1 MKHFCRKVLA
11 VFLSMAVLVSF
22 AALTAS
28 AASYTDVPTVYL
40 YGYGSILNA
49 DKTDTSSKQI
59 YPVTIPGS
67 FASDVLDQVKGP
79 LSKGIFLHNWD
90 DFHRVV
96 IDTVC
101 GLYEDAALD
110 QNGELNNN
118 SGNRYANY
126 TYPLNQRRTENGYE
140 LNTYNYSFD
149 WRLDPFKV
157 ADGLA
162 EFIEEVC
169 KATDSQK
176 VNLMGRCLGC
186 NIILAYVQAYGF
198 DRVDQI
204 CFYVPGFQGFEC
216 IGALFSGEIN
226 LDPDAIPDFL
236 DHSARAQYGGEDNPT
251 YDLLVTALEF
261 LNAAKTLN
269 VAKPIFDNYLIPEFR
284 KYILPEIL
292 RRTFGTFPSFWSFV
306 GDEYYAKAKQTVFGG
321 YEDTYAGIIEK
332 ADHYHND
339 VMANADKL
347 VMAGVEQGVE
357 TYIVCKYGSRM
368 GPVLKNAD
376 VQGDS
381 TVTTANSSFGATT
394 ASLYGT
400 LSNDY
405 IQRAQAE
412 NGGKYLSAD
421 HQIDASTC
429 LLPNHTWF
437 IKNLYHHE
445 LPESVHQMIAEIFDF
460 DGYTTVFDLE
470 QYPQYQIYD
479 RTQKTI
485 SPLTGDAP
493 AIAAPKYSFFKKLVE
508 LFKLIISLLKK

>member
-1 MKHFCRKVLA
+1 MKHTCRKILALVLTIS
-11 VFLSMAVLVSF
+11 VLMSFAVLTV
-22 AALTAS
+22 S
-28 AASYTDVPTVYL
+28 AASFTNVPTVYL
-40 YGYGSILNA
+40 YGYGSILNE
-49 DKTDTSSKQI
+49 DKTNTSSKQI

-67 FASDVLDQVKGP
+67 FASDVLDKVKGP
-79 LSKGIFLHNWD
+79 LSKGIFLQQWD

-101 GLYEDAALD
+101 DLYEDAALD

-126 TYPLNQRRTENGYE
+126 TYPLNDRKGENGYE

-149 WRLDPFKV
+149 WRLDPFAV
-157 ADGLA
+157 AAGLK
-162 EFIEEVC
+162 EFIEQVC
-169 KATDSQK
+169 TATGYDK

-198 DRVDQI
+198 ERVEQI
-204 CFYVPGFQGFEC
+204 CFYAPGFQGFEC
-216 IGALFSGEIN
+216 IGALFSGEID

-236 DHSARAQYGGEDNPT
+236 DHSARSQYGGENNPT

-284 KYILPEIL
+284 KYILPEIV

-321 YEDTYAGIIEK
+321 YEETYSGIIEK

-339 VMANADKL
+339 VMANAKEIIN
-347 VMAGVEQGVE
+347 AGVENGVE

-368 GPVLKNAD
+368 GPVIKNAD

-400 LSNDY
+400 LSESFINS
-405 IQRAQAE
+405 IQAE

-421 HQIDASTC
+421 HQIDATSC
-429 LLPNHTWF
+429 LLPEHTWF

-445 LPESVHQMIAEIFDF
+445 LPESVHEMIAEIFDY
-460 DGYTTVFDLE
+460 DGYTSVFDLE
-470 QYPQYQIYD
+470 AYPQFLIYD
-479 RTQKTI
+479 RSEKTV
-485 SPLTGDAP
+485 SPLTSESP
-493 AIAAPKYSFFKKLVE
+493 AVKAPKYSFFKKLIE
-508 LFKLIISLLKK
+508 LFKLIFSLLKK

>member
-1 MKHFCRKVLA
+1 MKHTFQKVLA
-11 VFLSMAVLVSF
+11 LVLVFAVLISF
-22 AALTAS
+22 ASITAS
-28 AASYTDVPTVYL
+28 AFSYTDVPTVYL

-59 YPVTIPGS
+59 YPVTIPNS
-67 FASDVLDQVKGP
+67 FASDVLDKVKGP
-79 LSKGIFLHNWD
+79 LSKGIFLHNWE

-110 QNGELNNN
+110 QNGELHNN

-126 TYPLNQRRTENGYE
+126 TYPLNDRKGENGYE

-149 WRLDPFKV
+149 WRLDPFEV
-157 ADGLA
+157 AAGLK
-162 EFIEEVC
+162 EFIEQVC
-169 KATDSQK
+169 KATGYDR

-204 CFYVPGFQGFEC
+204 CFYAPGFQGFEC

-261 LNAAKTLN
+261 LNAAKTLD
-269 VAKPIFDNYLIPEFR
+269 VAKPVFDNYLIPEFR

-321 YEDTYAGIIEK
+321 YEETYGGIIEK
-332 ADHYHND
+332 ADRYHND
-339 VMANADKL
+339 VMENAKEIIQTGL
-347 VMAGVEQGVE
+347 EQGVE

-394 ASLYGT
+394 APLYGT
-400 LSNDY
+400 LSDSFISG
-405 IQRAQAE
+405 IQSE
-412 NGGKYLSAD
+412 NGAKYLSPD
-421 HQIDASTC
+421 HQIDATSC
-429 LLPNHTWF
+429 LLPDHTWF

-445 LPESVHQMIAEIFDF
+445 LPESVHEMIAALFDY
-460 DGYTTVFDLE
+460 DGYTSVCDLE
-470 QYPQYQIYD
+470 EYPQFLIYD
-479 RTQKTI
+479 RNQKTI
-485 SPLTGDAP
+485 SPLGGDSSTVKAP
-493 AIAAPKYSFFKKLVE
+493 NYSFFKKLIE
-508 LFKLIISLLKK
+508 LFKLIFSLLKK